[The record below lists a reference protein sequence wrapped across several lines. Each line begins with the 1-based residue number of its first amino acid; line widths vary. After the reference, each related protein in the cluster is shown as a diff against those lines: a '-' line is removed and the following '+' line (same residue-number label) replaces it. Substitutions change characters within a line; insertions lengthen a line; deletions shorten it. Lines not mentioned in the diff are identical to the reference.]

1 MPLSIKLTPTS
12 RLVKASD
19 FKPSGKPLDFTKD
32 HVVILDADNRPV
44 AECRPLGQN
53 DKTGEVQKTPKA
65 TPKPA
70 PVVAAKPQ
78 PAPARSPGIGFAP
91 NARLTDG
98 QRELL
103 TRLWM
108 ENPKSTAERVGE
120 LFEQRAGRT
129 VSVLTVNTYRPGN
142 AG

>member
-1 MPLSIKLTPTS
+1 MPLTIKLTPSS

-19 FKPSGKPLDFTKD
+19 FKGPGIDFTKD
-32 HVVILDADNRPV
+32 HVVVLDADNRPV

-53 DKTGEVQKTPKA
+53 DKPGAKKVQA

-70 PVVAAKPQ
+70 PAVAAKPK
-78 PAPARSPGIGFAP
+78 PAPAKTGGETGYSLNG
-91 NARLTDG
+91 RLTEA

-108 ENPKSTAERVGE
+108 ENPKSTADRVGE